1 VQLLRGNQDLRTK
14 YHEIPQAEADILT
27 AGLRSNPIIF
37 WDAGGTPYGRFSNQP
52 GARSYPLLITYR
64 LDFTGRRAA
73 RVRLAQTVKRVLD
86 ARYQD
91 EVRRKIDELDAIF
104 IDVLEARQA
113 VREARRSAAEASDPA
128 RRGHRA
134 SPGRKPVVERTL
146 SAMALRNAE
155 DRLRVVKHDL
165 AALLDIPAAEA
176 DGIELY
182 GALRVPT
189 PAPPIEVLLHIALN
203 CRADLVAQRLSVDR
217 AHALERMEYSR
228 RIRDTH
234 ILYQPWDYVV
244 GQTNQGERSA
254 NTWGIALF
262 APLPLFDRNQGNI
275 QRARLEISK
284 MQSAFAEVERRVAD
298 DVRAAFGEFDTTLKD
313 QQELEDQV
321 LPVVRQEMDEATRA
335 GDDAAQA
342 ARKDYD
348 EAMRAYREI
357 VVRHRRSIT
366 RLNTAVGQR
375 VVPCSPPEQ
384 ELSGGPKPMTIRQA
398 VQAKEP
404 QSR

>member
-1 VQLLRGNQDLRTK
+1 MQLLRGNQDLRTK

-73 RVRLAQTVKRVLD
+73 RVRLAQTAKRVLD

-91 EVRRKIDELDAIF
+91 EVRRKIDELDTIF
-104 IDVLEARQA
+104 VDVLDARQA

-128 RRGHRA
+128 RRDHRT
-134 SPGRKPVVERTL
+134 SPGRKPVGRAHVQVPWRCGTP
-146 SAMALRNAE
+146 RNGSGSSSMTWPLCSTSRRPKPRE
-155 DRLRVVKHDL
+155 SR
-165 AALLDIPAAEA
+165 P
-176 DGIELY
+176 Y

-298 DVRAAFGEFDTTLKD
+298 DVRAALGEFHTTLQD
-313 QQELEDQV
+313 QHELEDQV
-321 LPVVRQEMDEATRA
+321 LPVVRQELDEA
-335 GDDAAQA
+335 
-342 ARKDYD
+342 ARS
-348 EAMRAYREI
+348 
-357 VVRHRRSIT
+357 RR
-366 RLNTAVGQR
+366 
-375 VVPCSPPEQ
+375 
-384 ELSGGPKPMTIRQA
+384 
-398 VQAKEP
+398 
-404 QSR
+404 